1 MRVRRYVN
9 SIHLTLLD
17 ISLTYNS
24 TDTDSVFCHLPRSLC
39 DGKTP
44 EETVKRAE
52 EIGRE
57 MGEYVDKHFLRPVE
71 LEFEKVYLPF
81 LLLKKKRYCGKK
93 YEEGH
98 VKIDMKGLE
107 CVRRDFCPLLVDTQ
121 KKMLKTLVNMSSIW
135 IITERT
141 N

>member
-1 MRVRRYVN
+1 M
-9 SIHLTLLD
+9 L
-17 ISLTYNS
+17 
-24 TDTDSVFCHLPRSLC
+24 
-39 DGKTP
+39 
-44 EETVKRAE
+44 
-52 EIGRE
+52 
-57 MGEYVDKHFLRPVE
+57 E

-121 KKMLKTLVNMSSIW
+121 KKMLKTLMNTMDTQKSCEIVQMAIQDLMMNKIPLAKLTMSKKLSRSP
-135 IITERT
+135 EEYKVKAVHVHFGKRA
-141 N
+141 